1 MGLWLSFPKILA
13 FLWCYSLSLALISGA
28 FVMAFTILFASLM
41 GLSMNQITSEPFGKI
56 GDTVV
61 NRHTLKNKNGVVVK
75 IMDYGAIITD
85 WIVSDAK
92 GNKIDIALGFDTL
105 EDYLKGHPYFGSNAG
120 RVGNRIAKATFKLE
134 GKTYQLAKN
143 NGPNALHGGLKGFDK
158 VLWKATPVE
167 GKTAILFKY
176 KSPDGEE
183 GYPGNLDVSITYTL
197 EEDNGL
203 KLEFSATTDKATPI
217 NLAHHSYFNLNGHS
231 SGDILGHTIRLSADN
246 YTPVDETLI
255 PIGKIETVKGTP
267 LDFTTPQKI
276 GARFNELKGEPTGYD
291 HNFVVNRP
299 EGDKTL
305 KVAAVVRADSGLQL
319 RVLSTEPGVQFYTGN
334 FLDGT
339 NKGKGGAVYKKHGGF
354 CLEPQHFPDSINQPN
369 FPTVVLHPG
378 ETYSQTTIFRVTTI
392 PMR

>member
-1 MGLWLSFPKILA
+1 
-13 FLWCYSLSLALISGA
+13 
-28 FVMAFTILFASLM
+28 MAFAIFLVSLT

-61 NRHTLKNKNGVVVK
+61 QRHTLKNKNGVVVK
-75 IMDYGAIITD
+75 IMDYGAIVTD
-85 WIVSDAK
+85 WIVPDAK

-167 GKTAILFKY
+167 GKTAINFKY

-183 GYPGNLDVSITYTL
+183 GYPGNLDVSLTYTL

-217 NLAHHSYFNLNGHS
+217 NLAHHSYFNLNGHN
-231 SGDILGHTIRLSADN
+231 SGDILGHTVRLDADN
-246 YTPVDETLI
+246 YTPVDDTLI
-255 PIGKIETVKGTP
+255 PTGKIETVKDTP

-276 GARFNELKGEPTGYD
+276 GARFAELKGEPVGYD

-299 EGDKTL
+299 VGDKSL
-305 KVAAVVRADSGLQL
+305 KVAAVVRGDSGLQL

-334 FLDGT
+334 FLDGS

-354 CLEPQHFPDSINQPN
+354 CLEPQHFPDSINQPT
-369 FPTVVLHPG
+369 FPSVVLSPG
-378 ETYSQTTIFRVTTI
+378 ETYHQTTIFRVTTI